1 MAVFK
6 RRRVRLAFI
15 LLMIIFMNFLFKGG
29 GGGLGGLGYEKT
41 WGFSRMRSVMSRME
55 KDAPLSL

>member
-15 LLMIIFMNFLFKGG
+15 LLMIIFMNFLFKG

-55 KDAPLSL
+55 KDAPLSI

>member
-15 LLMIIFMNFLFKGG
+15 LLMIIFMNFLFKGE
-29 GGGLGGLGYEKT
+29 GLGGLGYEKT